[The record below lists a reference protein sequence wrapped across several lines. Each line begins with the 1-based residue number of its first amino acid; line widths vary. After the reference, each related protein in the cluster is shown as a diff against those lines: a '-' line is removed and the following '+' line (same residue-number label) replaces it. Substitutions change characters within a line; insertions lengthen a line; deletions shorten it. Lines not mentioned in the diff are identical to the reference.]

1 MTIRRASK
9 RRGFLGVATMLWT
22 AAVCVADVP
31 SDPGAGDARL
41 RPAPNQSV
49 SIDAAVGVQEVQ
61 PVDEGLPTVEEG
73 AGRSAQAESNAG
85 SLTIAPPSSRFAR
98 RRLAP
103 VLGDGA
109 VNERSTP
116 WYRTG
121 IGALAVVL
129 ALVAGAYWVVR
140 RWMPSARTVDAGVM
154 KLVGRTGLTPKQS
167 LALVQV
173 GRRYVVVGVSPDR
186 LDSLC
191 EISDPEEV
199 AELGLRIGSQR
210 TGSADEFNALLA
222 GEASDYPDASPPV
235 SDLRERESS
244 QRAGTPGALKEL
256 LARLRTMQTKQS
268 AH

>member
-1 MTIRRASK
+1 MTIRRASQ
-9 RRGFLGVATMLWT
+9 RRGFLGVATTLCT
-22 AAVCVADVP
+22 AAVCAADVP
-31 SDPGAGDARL
+31 SGPTVGDAGL

-61 PVDEGLPTVEEG
+61 PVDEGPPTVEEG
-73 AGRSAQAESNAG
+73 AGRSTPAESNAG
-85 SLTIAPPSSRFAR
+85 SLTIAPSSRFAR
-98 RRLAP
+98 RRLPPA
-103 VLGDGA
+103 LGDGA
-109 VNERSTP
+109 INEPSTP

-129 ALVAGAYWVVR
+129 TLVAGAYWVVR
-140 RWMPSARTVDAGVM
+140 RWMPSARTVDASVM
-154 KLVGRTGLTPKQS
+154 KIVGRTGLTPKQS

-191 EISDPEEV
+191 EICDPEEV

-210 TGSADEFNALLA
+210 TESADEFNALLA

-244 QRAGTPGALKEL
+244 QRAGTPGALKDL
-256 LARLRTMQTKQS
+256 LSKLRTLQPK
-268 AH
+268 

>member
-1 MTIRRASK
+1 MTIRRASR

-31 SDPGAGDARL
+31 SDPTVGDAGL

-49 SIDAAVGVQEVQ
+49 SIDAAVGIQEER
-61 PVDEGLPTVEEG
+61 PVDAGLPTVEES

-85 SLTIAPPSSRFAR
+85 SLTLAPSSRFAR

-103 VLGDGA
+103 ALGDGA
-109 VNERSTP
+109 INERSAP

-191 EISDPEEV
+191 EICDPEEV

-235 SDLRERESS
+235 SDLREREFSH
-244 QRAGTPGALKEL
+244 RAGTPGALKEL

>member
-1 MTIRRASK
+1 MTIRRASM

-31 SDPGAGDARL
+31 SGPTVGDAGL

-73 AGRSAQAESNAG
+73 AGRSTQADSNAG
-85 SLTIAPPSSRFAR
+85 SLTIAPSSRFAR

-103 VLGDGA
+103 ALGDGA
-109 VNERSTP
+109 INERSTP

-191 EISDPEEV
+191 EISE
-199 AELGLRIGSQR
+199 
-210 TGSADEFNALLA
+210 THK
-222 GEASDYPDASPPV
+222 
-235 SDLRERESS
+235 
-244 QRAGTPGALKEL
+244 GTII
-256 LARLRTMQTKQS
+256 TF
-268 AH
+268 

>member
-1 MTIRRASK
+1 LT
-9 RRGFLGVATMLWT
+9 VA
-22 AAVCVADVP
+22 
-31 SDPGAGDARL
+31 
-41 RPAPNQSV
+41 
-49 SIDAAVGVQEVQ
+49 
-61 PVDEGLPTVEEG
+61 
-73 AGRSAQAESNAG
+73 
-85 SLTIAPPSSRFAR
+85 PSSRFAR

-103 VLGDGA
+103 ALGDGA
-109 VNERSTP
+109 INERSTP

-140 RWMPSARTVDAGVM
+140 RWMPSARTVDAGAM

-191 EISDPEEV
+191 EICDPDEV

-210 TGSADEFNALLA
+210 TGAADEFNALLA
-222 GEASDYPDASPPV
+222 GEASDYPDASPPD

-244 QRAGTPGALKEL
+244 HRAGTPGALKDL
-256 LARLRTMQTKQS
+256 LSKLRTLQPK
-268 AH
+268 

>member
-9 RRGFLGVATMLWT
+9 RRGFLGAATVLWI
-22 AAVCVADVP
+22 AAVCLADVP
-31 SDPGAGDARL
+31 SDPTVGDTGL

-49 SIDAAVGVQEVQ
+49 SIDAAVGVQEAQ
-61 PVDEGLPTVEEG
+61 PADEGLPTVEEG
-73 AGRSAQAESNAG
+73 AGRSAPAESNAG
-85 SLTIAPPSSRFAR
+85 SLTIAPSSRFAR

-103 VLGDGA
+103 ALGDGA
-109 VNERSTP
+109 INERSTP

-173 GRRYVVVGVSPDR
+173 GRRYVVVGMSPDR

-199 AELGLRIGSQR
+199 AEMGLRIGSQR

-235 SDLRERESS
+235 SDLRGRECSH
-244 QRAGTPGALKEL
+244 RAGTPGALKDL
-256 LARLRTMQTKQS
+256 LSKLRTLQPK
-268 AH
+268 